1 MSDLAKEN
9 KLVVVPIEEYQDLN
23 AMASKSLQDHATE
36 QGVIV
41 LSKNEH
47 DDLTRAA
54 NKQPKTMQKKRYGIA
69 QS

>member
-1 MSDLAKEN
+1 M
-9 KLVVVPIEEYQDLN
+9 N

-54 NKQPKTMQKKRYGIA
+54 NKTAEDHAKKKVWYCSKLKIMICW
-69 QS
+69 